1 MSVASNI
8 KGFREAAGLTQEQLA
23 EKLGVARSTV
33 TQWENGW
40 SNPRI
45 GMVQKLA
52 GVFHISTATIV
63 SDEEPSASPIPS
75 YAIPVKPSGTMVPL
89 MSYTHVGEA
98 VDEDTCE
105 RMVEVP
111 TEVVERHPSG
121 YCVHADGDCMDN
133 RYPSD
138 SVLLI
143 DPDMEPVNGQTVM
156 AELQDYRS
164 VVRVYSRGSSTL
176 MLSPDSHSGDY
187 EDIIVRSGDEPVA
200 LKGVVVWYQ
209 AEADVR

>member
-8 KGFREAAGLTQEQLA
+8 KRLREAAGLTQEQLA
-23 EKLGVARSTV
+23 EKLDVARSTV

-40 SNPRI
+40 SNPRM

-52 GVFHISTATIV
+52 GVFHVSTAAIV
-63 SDEEPSASPIPS
+63 SDEQPSNSIPS
-75 YAIPVKPSGTMVPL
+75 YAMPVKPSGTLVPL
-89 MSYTHVGEA
+89 MGYTHMGEA

-138 SVLLI
+138 SVLYV
-143 DPDMEPVNGQTVM
+143 DPDMEPANGHAVL
-156 AELQDYRS
+156 AELQNYNS

-176 MLSPDSHSGDY
+176 MLSPDSHSGEY
-187 EDIIVRSGDEPVA
+187 EDIIVRADDEPVT

-209 AEADVR
+209 AERDVR